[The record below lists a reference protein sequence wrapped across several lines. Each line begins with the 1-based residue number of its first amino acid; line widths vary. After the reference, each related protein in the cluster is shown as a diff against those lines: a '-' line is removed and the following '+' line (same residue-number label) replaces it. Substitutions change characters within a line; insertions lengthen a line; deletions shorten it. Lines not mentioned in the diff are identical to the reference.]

1 VRPSGSRKLAARGRL
16 PRGGWVRHGLAL
28 SAFVGAAVSGAVLA
42 GTVGADRL
50 DDTARAPLV
59 RGDVA
64 VSVGRAVVGRA
75 VSAGFVGLSI
85 EYPAVIGYAGAD
97 PAAVNP
103 VLEQL
108 IRKLAPNQRPIL
120 RVGGDSA
127 DRTWWPV
134 SSRVKPRG
142 VKYSISPRWLAVTR
156 TLAAATRARLILGV
170 NLEANQSA
178 IAVAEARA
186 LLSGIGRRS
195 VLALEIGN
203 EPNWYATLPWYRSSG
218 GRPVFGRPGTYDF
231 RAFSA
236 EFSALR
242 KRLPKVPLAGPT
254 VGALPWLQNLRSF
267 LAAEPALRVVTLH
280 RYPLNRCFTKP
291 GSPDYPT
298 VANLLNSSASR
309 GLVSGITRY
318 ARIAHQRGDTFRID
332 EMNSVACGGKAGVSD
347 TFASALWALDA
358 LFAVARSGAD
368 GVNIHTFP
376 GARYGLFTFH
386 RAGTRWSAFVRP
398 EYYGLLMFAQAAPP
412 GSRLLPVT
420 RTGSP
425 RVRGWATRAA
435 DGTIRLVLI
444 NDDVRHSHV
453 VSVRLPE
460 RASTVTLE
468 RLTAPSAWAKRGVA
482 LGGQSFGAHTGTGTL
497 ARAPLTQALTAG
509 FGGYL
514 VTLPAAT
521 AAMITAGS
529 SPGQSPRPP

>member
-1 VRPSGSRKLAARGRL
+1 MPRMVTHHGRCARRRSL
-16 PRGGWVRHGLAL
+16 WVAL
-28 SAFVGAAVSGAVLA
+28 SVVALGGSVLGGGAIA
-42 GTVGADRL
+42 GSIGADRL
-50 DDTARAPLV
+50 DDLARAGLL
-59 RGDVA
+59 RADA
-64 VSVGRAVVGRA
+64 FVSVGRRA
-75 VSAGFVGLSI
+75 VSRPISPGFVGLSV
-85 EYPAVIGYAGAD
+85 EYPAVTAYAGAD
-97 PAAVNP
+97 PTAINP
-103 VLEQL
+103 VFEQL
-108 IRKLAPNQRPIL
+108 IRNLAPNQRPVL
-120 RVGGDSA
+120 RIGGDST

-134 SSRVKPRG
+134 SRRVSPRG
-142 VKYSISPRWLAVTR
+142 VKYRISARWLGVTR
-156 TLAAATRARLILGV
+156 AVADGTGARLILGV
-170 NLEANQSA
+170 NLEAGQSS

-203 EPNWYATLPWYRSSG
+203 EPNWYATLPWYRNSR
-218 GRPVFGRPGTYDF
+218 GRQVFGRPSSYDF

-236 EFSALR
+236 EFSGLR
-242 KRLPKVPLAGPT
+242 KRLPKVAVAGPT
-254 VGALPWLQNLRSF
+254 VGALPWLQNLRTF
-267 LAAEPALRVVTLH
+267 LAAEPTLRVVTFH
-280 RYPLNRCFTKP
+280 RYPLNRCFTTP
-291 GSPDYPT
+291 GSPNYPS
-298 VANLLNSSASR
+298 VANLLSSSASR
-309 GLVSGITRY
+309 GLASGMRPY
-318 ARIAHQRGDTFRID
+318 VRIAHQRGDTFRID
-332 EMNSVACGGKAGVSD
+332 EINSVACGGKAGVSD

-368 GVNIHTFP
+368 GVNIHTFA
-376 GARYGLFTFH
+376 GARYGLFTFD
-386 RAGTRWSAFVRP
+386 RAGTGWSAFVHP
-398 EYYGLLMFAQAAPP
+398 EYYGLLMFAWAAPP

-460 RASTVTLE
+460 RASTVTLV

-521 AAMITAGS
+521 AAMVTAGS
-529 SPGQSPRPP
+529 SPG